1 MINLVVAIKSGT
13 LEDQYTALNFIEAVC
28 NHSKVK
34 ISMVFFYQHAVNI
47 LLNSE
52 NNHKLINLVYNHKLT
67 ANLCKSACKKRGLQ
81 IISPFIASTIIE
93 FLNYCNNAHRV
104 IQF

>member
-1 MINLVVAIKSGT
+1 MINLVIAIKSGN

-28 NHSKVK
+28 CNSKTK
-34 ISMVFFYQHAVNI
+34 ISMIFFYQHAVNI

-52 NNHKLINLVYNHKLT
+52 NNNKLVNLLNNNKLT
-67 ANLCKSACKKRGLQ
+67 ANLCKSACTKRGLK
-81 IISPFIASTIIE
+81 ITSPFVASTIIE
-93 FLNYCNNAHRV
+93 FLNYCNNSNRV